1 METGTRNIVIAG
13 AVGIIIGY
21 LLFKP
26 SIKIQSG
33 GMIAQRKNKVK
44 LSGIKPNVKP
54 TTTQPSAPSDEEV
67 SEFCGCGA

>member
-1 METGTRNIVIAG
+1 MEVGTRNIVIAG

-33 GMIAQRKNKVK
+33 GLMAQRKNKINVK
-44 LSGIKPNVKP
+44 GMKPNVKP
-54 TTTQPSAPSDEEV
+54 TTTQPSAPSDEEL